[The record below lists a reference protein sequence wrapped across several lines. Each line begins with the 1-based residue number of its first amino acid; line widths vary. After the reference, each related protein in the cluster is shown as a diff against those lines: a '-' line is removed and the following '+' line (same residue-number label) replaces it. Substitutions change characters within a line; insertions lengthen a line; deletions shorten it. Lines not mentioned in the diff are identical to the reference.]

1 MHRSRLAVLI
11 FLLWPSVLAFGQ
23 DEELQKA
30 PLPTGVILIKGAEP
44 SASDSVTPIP
54 ESGVVNRTVYQNDYF
69 GLTYRLPADWVQQ
82 YPGPPPSDSANYVL
96 AQLEPSSS
104 WKGSDKGTILIT
116 AQDLFFAGSSAASAL
131 EVIQYSRDKLPSY
144 YDVDRAPTELKIAG
158 RSFARFDY
166 RSEVAGLHWYVFAT
180 EVRCHSVQFIFS
192 SRDPQML
199 ERLVAELGDM
209 KWKEPSSAPVCIP
222 GYASDQNVVQRVNA
236 VITEHRA
243 SPMPVRIIIDRKGR
257 VKHVHVINAFREQG
271 RAITDA
277 LMQWTFKPLMQNG
290 KAAEVETGI
299 LFGSSRV
306 EKVKAAS
313 ASR

>member
-1 MHRSRLAVLI
+1 MRSRLAAVI
-11 FLLWPSVLAFGQ
+11 LLLCPSVLLFGQ

-30 PLPTGVILIKGAEP
+30 PLPTGVILVKGAEP
-44 SASDSVTPIP
+44 STSDSVTPIP
-54 ESGVVNRTVYQNDYF
+54 ESGSVNRTIYQNDYF

-104 WKGSDKGTILIT
+104 FKGPDKGTIIIT
-116 AQDLFFAGSSAASAL
+116 AQDLFFARSSAANAM

-144 YDVDRAPTELKIAG
+144 YDVERSPAELKIAG

-180 EVRCHSVQFIFS
+180 EVRCHAVQFIFS
-192 SRDPQML
+192 SRDAEML
-199 ERLVAELGDM
+199 ERLVAELGNM
-209 KWKEPSSAPVCIP
+209 KLKEPSSAPVCIP
-222 GYASDQNVVQRVNA
+222 DYASDQNVVQKVDA

-277 LMQWTFKPLMQNG
+277 LMQWTFKPYMQNG
-290 KAAEVETGI
+290 KAVEVETGI
-299 LFGSSRV
+299 LFGSSRA
-306 EKVKAAS
+306 EKLKADS

>member
-1 MHRSRLAVLI
+1 MRSRLAAVI
-11 FLLWPSVLAFGQ
+11 LLLCPSVLLFGQ

-30 PLPTGVILIKGAEP
+30 PLPTGVILVKGAEP
-44 SASDSVTPIP
+44 STSDSVTPIP
-54 ESGVVNRTVYQNDYF
+54 ESGSVNRTIYQNDYF

-104 WKGSDKGTILIT
+104 FKGPDKGTIIIT
-116 AQDLFFAGSSAASAL
+116 AQDLFFARSSAANAM

-144 YDVDRAPTELKIAG
+144 YDVERSPAELKIAG

-180 EVRCHSVQFIFS
+180 EVRCHAVQFIFS
-192 SRDPQML
+192 SRDAEML
-199 ERLVAELGDM
+199 ERLVAELGNM
-209 KWKEPSSAPVCIP
+209 KLKEPSSAPVCIP
-222 GYASDQNVVQRVNA
+222 DYASDQNVVQKVDA

-277 LMQWTFKPLMQNG
+277 LMQWTFKPYMQNA
-290 KAAEVETGI
+290 KAVEVETGI
-299 LFGSSRV
+299 LFGSSRA
-306 EKVKAAS
+306 EKLKADS

>member
-1 MHRSRLAVLI
+1 MIRSRLAAVM
-11 FLLWPSVLAFGQ
+11 FLLCPWVLLFAQ

-30 PLPTGVILIKGAEP
+30 PLPTGVILVKGAEP

-54 ESGVVNRTVYQNDYF
+54 ESGSVNRTVYQNDYF

-104 WKGSDKGTILIT
+104 FKGPDKGTILIT
-116 AQDLFFAGSSAASAL
+116 AQDLFFAGSSAASAMEL
-131 EVIQYSRDKLPSY
+131 IQYIRDKLPSY
-144 YDVDRAPTELKIAG
+144 YDVERSPTELKIAG

-166 RSEVAGLHWYVFAT
+166 RSEVAGLHWYIFAT
-180 EVRCHSVQFIFS
+180 EVRCHAVQFIFS
-192 SRDPQML
+192 SRDPEML
-199 ERLVAELGDM
+199 EQLVAELGNM
-209 KWKEPSSAPVCIP
+209 KLKEPSSAPVCIP
-222 GYASDQNVVQRVNA
+222 DYASDENVVQKVDA

-257 VKHVHVINAFREQG
+257 VKHVHVISAFREQG

-277 LMQWTFKPLMQNG
+277 LMQWTFKPFIQNG
-290 KAAEVETGI
+290 KAVEVETGI
-299 LFGSSRV
+299 LFGSSR
-306 EKVKAAS
+306 KAAS

>member
-1 MHRSRLAVLI
+1 MRGRLAAVM
-11 FLLWPSVLAFGQ
+11 FLLCPSVLLFGQ
-23 DEELQKA
+23 DEALQKA
-30 PLPTGVILIKGAEP
+30 PLPTGVILVKGAEP
-44 SASDSVTPIP
+44 SASDSVTPVP
-54 ESGVVNRTVYQNDYF
+54 ESGMVNRSVFQNDYF
-69 GLTYRLPADWVQQ
+69 GLTYRLPADWVQE

-104 WKGSDKGTILIT
+104 FRGSDKGTILIS
-116 AQDLFFAGSSAASAL
+116 AQDLFFAGSSAANAM

-144 YDVDRAPTELKIAG
+144 YDVERSPAELKIAG

-180 EVRCHSVQFIFS
+180 EVRCHAVQFIFN
-192 SRDPQML
+192 SRDPEML
-199 ERLVAELGDM
+199 ERLVAELGNM
-209 KWKEPSSAPVCIP
+209 KLKEPSSAPVCIP
-222 GYASDQNVVQRVNA
+222 DYASDQNVVQKVDA
-236 VITEHRA
+236 VITDHRA

-277 LMQWTFKPLMQNG
+277 LMQWTFKPYMQNG
-290 KAAEVETGI
+290 KAVEVETGI
-299 LFGSSRV
+299 LFGSSRA
-306 EKVKAAS
+306 EKLKADS